1 MLASMSK
8 KVKIN
13 NIEVLSK
20 DKRMS
25 DPYDYKEDL
34 TVSCFPEIVS
44 DKNFPST
51 VRNYLEF

>member
-1 MLASMSK
+1 MSK

-25 DPYDYKEDL
+25 GPYDYREDL
-34 TVSCFPEIVS
+34 TVSCFPELSSV
-44 DKNFPST
+44 KNFSGSI
-51 VRNYLEF
+51 RNYLEF